1 MGHSGVEIQNLECKI
16 QNEMNDFKKF
26 REIKEINEVATNPN
40 FQLSIFNF
48 LGCAALILHSTF

>member
-1 MGHSGVEIQNLECKI
+1 
-16 QNEMNDFKKF
+16 MNDFKEF